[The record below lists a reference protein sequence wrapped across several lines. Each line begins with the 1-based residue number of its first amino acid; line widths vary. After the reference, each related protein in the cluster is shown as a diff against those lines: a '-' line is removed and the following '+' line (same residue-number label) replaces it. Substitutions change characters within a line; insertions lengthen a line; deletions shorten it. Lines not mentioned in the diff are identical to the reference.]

1 MLRAYAHDRFHYE
14 LPEGHRFPLGRYRM
28 LREAIEAQG
37 IVQVLEADAA
47 TDDDLL
53 LAHDPLYVDR
63 VKNGRMSER
72 ELKAFG
78 LPWSPGLVERG
89 RRSVGATISAARASL
104 EDGAAINLGG
114 GTHHAFSD
122 AAKGY
127 CSFND
132 VVIATRR
139 LRTDGTISRVLV
151 VDLDVHQGD
160 GTHSML
166 GTDPN
171 ATCMSIN
178 GGANYPFRRVPGDV
192 EEDLPDGTGDDRYLE
207 TAARLLPVALDRGR
221 PDICFYLAGAD
232 PYEDDRLGRLAITMR
247 GLAERDRLV
256 RDAMREQG
264 VPVAVCLAGG
274 YGRRIE
280 DTVAINLTTVRKFAR
295 YSPPVQSVVTKRVR

>member
-1 MLRAYAHDRFHYE
+1 VLRAYAHDRFHYE

-28 LREAIEAQG
+28 LREVIEAEG
-37 IVQVLEADAA
+37 IAQVLEADAA

-63 VKNGRMSER
+63 VKNGRMSDR

-89 RRSVGATISAARASL
+89 RRSVGATIAAARVARD
-104 EDGAAINLGG
+104 DGAAVNLGG
-114 GTHHAFSD
+114 GTHHAFAD
-122 AAKGY
+122 AAKGF

-139 LRTDGTISRVLV
+139 LRTDGVVSRVLV

-166 GTDPN
+166 GADPDT
-171 ATCMSIN
+171 TCMSIN

-192 EEDLPDGTGDDRYLE
+192 ERDLPDGTGDDAYLATLE
-207 TAARLLPVALDRGR
+207 QLLPVALDRGR

-232 PYEDDRLGRLAITMR
+232 PYEDDRLGRLALTKD
-247 GLAERDRLV
+247 GLAA
-256 RDAMREQG
+256 RDAMVRDCLGLQG
-264 VPVAVCLAGG
+264 VPVVVLLAGG

-280 DTVAINLTTVRKFAR
+280 DTVAINLATVRAFAR
-295 YSPPVQSVVTKRVR
+295 HSPAA

>member
-1 MLRAYAHDRFHYE
+1 MRAYAHDRFHYE

-28 LREAIEAQG
+28 LREAIQAQG
-37 IVQVLEADAA
+37 IAQVLEADAA

-53 LAHDPLYVDR
+53 LAHHPLYVDR

-89 RRSVGATISAARASL
+89 RRSVGATIAAARASL
-104 EDGAAINLGG
+104 EDGAAVNLGG
-114 GTHHAFSD
+114 GTHHAFAD
-122 AAKGY
+122 AAKGF

-139 LRTDGTISRVLV
+139 LRADGAISRVLV

-166 GTDPN
+166 GTDPD

-207 TAARLLPVALDRGR
+207 TVARLLPVALDRGH
-221 PDICFYLAGAD
+221 PDLCFYLAGAD
-232 PYEDDRLGRLAITMR
+232 PYEGDRLGRLSLTKV
-247 GLAERDRLV
+247 GLADRDRFV
-256 RDAMREQG
+256 RDTLLSQG
-264 VPVAVCLAGG
+264 IPACLTLAGG
-274 YGRRIE
+274 YAEPIEHTVEINVTTLRI
-280 DTVAINLTTVRKFAR
+280 
-295 YSPPVQSVVTKRVR
+295 YSGAA

>member
-1 MLRAYAHDRFHYE
+1 VLRAYAHDRFHYE

-28 LREAIEAQG
+28 LREVIEAEG
-37 IVQVLEADAA
+37 IAQVLEADAA

-63 VKNGRMSER
+63 VKNGRMSDR

-89 RRSVGATISAARASL
+89 RRSVGATIAAARVARD
-104 EDGAAINLGG
+104 DGAAVNLGG
-114 GTHHAFSD
+114 GTHHAFAD
-122 AAKGY
+122 AAKGF

-139 LRTDGTISRVLV
+139 LRTDGVASRVLV

-166 GTDPN
+166 GADPDT
-171 ATCMSIN
+171 TCMSIN

-192 EEDLPDGTGDDRYLE
+192 EEDLPDGTGDDRYLATLE
-207 TAARLLPVALDRGR
+207 QLLPVALGRGR

-232 PYEDDRLGRLAITMR
+232 PYEDDRLGRLALTKD
-247 GLAERDRLV
+247 GLAA
-256 RDAMREQG
+256 RDAMVRDCMGLQG
-264 VPVAVCLAGG
+264 VPVVVLLAGG

-280 DTVAINLTTVRKFAR
+280 DTVAINLATVRAFAA
-295 YSPPVQSVVTKRVR
+295 

>member
-1 MLRAYAHDRFHYE
+1 MRVFTHDRFTYS
-14 LPEGHRFPLGRYRM
+14 LPEGHRVPLGRYRM
-28 LREAIEAQG
+28 LREAIEAEG
-37 IVQVLEADAA
+37 IAQVLEADAA

-63 VKNGRMSER
+63 VKNGRMSDR

-89 RRSVGATISAARASL
+89 RRSVGATIAAARVAL
-104 EDGAAINLGG
+104 DDGAAVNLGG
-114 GTHHAFSD
+114 GTHHAFAD
-122 AAKGY
+122 AAKGF

-139 LRTDGTISRVLV
+139 LRTDGAVTRVLV

-166 GTDPN
+166 GADPET
-171 ATCMSIN
+171 TCMSIN

-192 EEDLPDGTGDDRYLE
+192 ERDLPDGTGDDAYLATLE
-207 TAARLLPVALDRGR
+207 QLLPVALDRGR

-232 PYEDDRLGRLAITMR
+232 PYEDDRLGRLALTMD
-247 GLAERDRLV
+247 GLAA
-256 RDAMREQG
+256 RDAMVRDCMGLQG
-264 VPVAVCLAGG
+264 VPVVVLLAGG

-280 DTVAINLTTVRKFAR
+280 DTVAINLATVRAFAR
-295 YSPPVQSVVTKRVR
+295 HSPAA

>member
-1 MLRAYAHDRFHYE
+1 VLRAYAHDRFHYE

-28 LREAIEAQG
+28 LREAIEAEG
-37 IVQVLEADAA
+37 IAQVLEADAA

-63 VKNGRMSER
+63 VKSGRMSDR

-89 RRSVGATISAARASL
+89 RRSVGATIAAARVAL
-104 EDGAAINLGG
+104 DDGAAVNLGG
-114 GTHHAFSD
+114 GTHHAFAD
-122 AAKGY
+122 AAKGF

-132 VVIATRR
+132 VVIAARR
-139 LRTDGTISRVLV
+139 LRTDGVVSRVLV

-192 EEDLPDGTGDDRYLE
+192 EQDLPDGTGDDAYLATLE
-207 TAARLLPVALDRGR
+207 QLLPVALDRGR

-232 PYEDDRLGRLAITMR
+232 PYEDDRLGRLALTMD
-247 GLAERDRLV
+247 GLAA
-256 RDAMREQG
+256 RDAMVRDCMGLQG
-264 VPVAVCLAGG
+264 VPVVVLLAGG
-274 YGRRIE
+274 YGRRID
-280 DTVAINLTTVRKFAR
+280 DTVAINLATVRAFAA
-295 YSPPVQSVVTKRVR
+295 

>member
-28 LREAIEAQG
+28 LREAIEAEG
-37 IVQVLEADAA
+37 IAQVLEADAA

-63 VKNGRMSER
+63 VKNGRMSDR

-89 RRSVGATISAARASL
+89 RRSVGATIAAARVARD
-104 EDGAAINLGG
+104 DGAAVNLGG
-114 GTHHAFSD
+114 GTHHAFAD
-122 AAKGY
+122 AAKGF

-139 LRTDGTISRVLV
+139 LRTDGVVSRVLV

-166 GTDPN
+166 GADPET
-171 ATCMSIN
+171 TCMSIN

-192 EEDLPDGTGDDRYLE
+192 ERDLPDGTGDDAYLATLE
-207 TAARLLPVALDRGR
+207 QLLPVALDRGR

-232 PYEDDRLGRLAITMR
+232 PYEDDRLGRLALTKD
-247 GLAERDRLV
+247 GLAA
-256 RDAMREQG
+256 RDAMVRDCMGLQG
-264 VPVAVCLAGG
+264 VPVVVLLAGG
-274 YGRRIE
+274 YGRRIQ
-280 DTVAINLTTVRKFAR
+280 DTVAINLATVRAFAR
-295 YSPPVQSVVTKRVR
+295 HFTAA

>member
-1 MLRAYAHDRFHYE
+1 MRVFTHDRFTYS

-28 LREAIEAQG
+28 LREVIEAEG
-37 IVQVLEADAA
+37 IAQVLEADAA

-63 VKNGRMSER
+63 VKNGRMSDR

-89 RRSVGATISAARASL
+89 RRSVGATIAAARVAL
-104 EDGAAINLGG
+104 DDGAAVNLGG
-114 GTHHAFSD
+114 GTHHAFAD
-122 AAKGY
+122 AAKGF

-139 LRTDGTISRVLV
+139 LRTDGVVSRVLV

-166 GTDPN
+166 GADPDT
-171 ATCMSIN
+171 TCMSIN

-192 EEDLPDGTGDDRYLE
+192 ERDLPDGTGDDAYLATLE
-207 TAARLLPVALDRGR
+207 QLLPVALDRGR

-232 PYEDDRLGRLAITMR
+232 PYEDDRLGRLALTKD
-247 GLAERDRLV
+247 GLAA
-256 RDAMREQG
+256 RDAMVRDCMGLQG

-280 DTVAINLTTVRKFAR
+280 DTVAINLATVSVFAA
-295 YSPPVQSVVTKRVR
+295 

>member
-1 MLRAYAHDRFHYE
+1 MRVFTHDRFTYS

-28 LREAIEAQG
+28 LREAIEAEG
-37 IVQVLEADAA
+37 IAQVLEADAA

-63 VKNGRMSER
+63 VKNGRMSDR

-89 RRSVGATISAARASL
+89 RRSVGATIAAARVAL
-104 EDGAAINLGG
+104 DDGAAVNLGG
-114 GTHHAFSD
+114 GTHHAFAD
-122 AAKGY
+122 AAKGF

-139 LRTDGTISRVLV
+139 LRTDGVVSRVLV

-166 GTDPN
+166 GADPET
-171 ATCMSIN
+171 TCMSIN

-192 EEDLPDGTGDDRYLE
+192 ERDLPDGTGDDAYLATLE
-207 TAARLLPVALDRGR
+207 QLLPVALDRGR

-232 PYEDDRLGRLAITMR
+232 PYEDDRLGRLALTKD
-247 GLAERDRLV
+247 GLAA
-256 RDAMREQG
+256 RDAMVRDCLGLQG
-264 VPVAVCLAGG
+264 VPVVVLLAGG

-280 DTVAINLTTVRKFAR
+280 DTVAINLATVRAFAR
-295 YSPPVQSVVTKRVR
+295 HSPAA